1 MYGNYNNNNGSR
13 RSYVLIGGYP
23 VKPIYLVIAGV
34 IIFGLL
40 VYLLLRFFNIGL
52 TMHFGAF
59 AGILLLIAN
68 LRELLGYGYT
78 QRGSTA
84 LLNTLVGAGLVCAWL
99 AQFFVLFWVP
109 ALLAVGIATPLAFNR
124 AGVYAAYLTTA
135 QRAAEQVR
143 RMVVR
148 Q

>member
-1 MYGNYNNNNGSR
+1 MYGNYGNGPR
-13 RSYVLIGGYP
+13 RPYVVIGGYP
-23 VKPIYLVIAGV
+23 VKPVYLIILGV
-34 IIFGLL
+34 IVFGLL
-40 VYLLLRFFNIGL
+40 VYFLMRFFNIGL

-59 AGILLLIAN
+59 AGLLLLIAN

-84 LLNTLVGAGLVCAWL
+84 LLNTLIGGGLLFAWL

-109 ALLAVGIATPLAFNR
+109 ALLAVGAATPLAFNR

-135 QRAAEQVR
+135 QRAVEQVR
-143 RMVVR
+143 RTVIR